1 MARSKGA
8 GAKGKIVWVTGAGS
22 GIGKAGAI
30 ALAAAG
36 AHVVLSGRSE
46 ATLKRTAQAIARSG
60 GKCSIVPLDVSD
72 NGAVQA
78 AVAAIVKRHRRIDI
92 LVNSAGLNVPN
103 RALPDLTAAAW
114 EQVIDINLNGTM
126 YCVMAV
132 LPQMRQ
138 RRDGLIINVSS
149 WAGKFIS
156 RFTGSAYNA
165 SKFAVSALTETINVE
180 ESINGIRACCLCPGE
195 VATPIMDRRP
205 VPPSRQERDRMLQ
218 EEDLGATIAFV
229 ASLPAR
235 ACVNEII
242 ISPTWNRTYVGGFE
256 PNRPGGRK

>member
-1 MARSKGA
+1 MAGV
-8 GAKGKIVWVTGAGS
+8 KGKIAWVTGAGT

-46 ATLKRTAQAIARSG
+46 ATLKQTAKAIAKAR
-60 GKCSIVPLDVSD
+60 GKSSIVPLDVSD
-72 NGAVQA
+72 NDAVQSA
-78 AVAAIVKRHRRIDI
+78 AAAILKRHRRVDI
-92 LVNSAGLNVPN
+92 LVNSAGLNLPR
-103 RALPDLTAAAW
+103 RAFPDLTAEGW
-114 EQVIDINLNGTM
+114 DQVIDINLNGTM

-132 LPQMRQ
+132 LPQMRK
-138 RRDGLIINVSS
+138 RKDGLIINVSS
-149 WAGKFIS
+149 WAGKFVS
-156 RFTGSAYNA
+156 KFTGPAYNA

-180 ESINGIRACCLCPGE
+180 EAINGIRACCLCPGE
-195 VATPIMDRRP
+195 VATPILDRRP
-205 VPPSRQERDRMLQ
+205 VPPSRQERNRMLQ

-256 PNRPGGRK
+256 SNRPRGRK